1 MSIFHQ
7 PPEGIKMGQRRWV
20 AYLLTLLI
28 MIALWHAASLLLGSN
43 LLPGP
48 LPVFTRLGKE
58 IGQNVFWGHL
68 QASAWRMIA
77 GLFCASLT
85 AIPFG
90 LILGSSQR
98 LDRMFAPLI
107 YISYPIP
114 KIVLM
119 PVILLLFGLGDASKI
134 VLIALITFFQL
145 LITTRDSVRKIST
158 EVIYSLKSLGGNR
171 WHFYRHVVWPV
182 SLPGIFTSLRIGTGT
197 AVAVLFFVESI
208 SARRGLGLYLIDS
221 WGRADYNAM
230 FVGII
235 ALSAIGIV
243 LYEIFDILEKRV
255 CKWRNP

>member
-1 MSIFHQ
+1 
-7 PPEGIKMGQRRWV
+7 MGKRRWV
-20 AYLLTLLI
+20 AYSLTLLI
-28 MIALWHAASLLLGSN
+28 VIACWHGASLLLGSM

-48 LPVFTRLGKE
+48 LPVFTRAGEE
-58 IGQNVFWGHL
+58 IGRSLFWGHL
-68 QASAWRMIA
+68 GASAWRIIA
-77 GLFCASLT
+77 GIFCASLI
-85 AIPFG
+85 AIPLG
-90 LILGSSQR
+90 LILGSSQK
-98 LDRMFAPLI
+98 LDGMFAPLI
-107 YISYPIP
+107 YLSYPIP

-119 PVILLLFGLGDASKI
+119 PIILLLFGLGDASKI
-134 VLIALITFFQL
+134 VLIGLITFFQL
-145 LITTRDSVRKIST
+145 LITTRDSARKISI

-235 ALSAIGIV
+235 ALSVIGIV
-243 LYEIFDILEKRV
+243 LYEIFDILEKKV
-255 CKWRNP
+255 CPWRNV